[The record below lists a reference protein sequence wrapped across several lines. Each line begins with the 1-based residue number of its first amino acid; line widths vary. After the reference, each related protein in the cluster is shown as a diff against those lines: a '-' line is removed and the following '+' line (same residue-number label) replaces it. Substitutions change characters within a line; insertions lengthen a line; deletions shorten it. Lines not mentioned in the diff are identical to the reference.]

1 MSAFKDAVA
10 ADIKRTFINPLEF
23 AEWHD
28 VNGTEVLCVVDSD
41 IMDERKSQGSGNFDY
56 APGVFTAQKKLY
68 IDAIDVARPPVEGEL
83 FRLDGERYLV
93 DEVVIND
100 GVLEITIE
108 ANET

>member
-10 ADIKRTFINPLEF
+10 ADIKRTFINALEF
-23 AEWHD
+23 ADLHD
-28 VNGTEVLCVVDSD
+28 INGTEVLAVVDRD
-41 IMDERKSQGSGNFDY
+41 VLEERNARSY
-56 APGVFTAQKKLY
+56 AEYAEGVYSAQIKVY
-68 IDAIDVARPPVEGEL
+68 VDAADMPNRPVRGAL

-93 DEVVIND
+93 DECGENM